1 MSVIRIEN
9 LHHAICEL
17 DDEGNMYEK
26 EYALNG
32 LDLDINEGEFVVI
45 VGHNGSGKST
55 LAKHMNGLLLPTE
68 GNVYVNELNTK
79 DEDKIFDIRQY
90 AGMVF
95 QNPDNQIIGAVV
107 EEDVGFGPEN
117 IGVPTEEIWAR
128 VDEALSLVNMTEY
141 RHKSPSKLSGGQK
154 QRVAIAGTL
163 AMKPKCIVLDEPT
176 AMLDPIGRA
185 EVMSTLKKLN
195 KEENVTI
202 VLITHHMDEVIEAD
216 RCVVLNDG
224 KKYFEGTPE
233 ELFADVENIK
243 KIGLDVPQVTEITHK
258 LNKKHRFMDKNALN
272 IGEFVDNY
280 VEKSEKTMNSVEKMV
295 EKVEKSTTLTEPI
308 VEIQQISYVYNDAS
322 KYKTTAINDVSLNI
336 YKGEILG
343 IIGHTGSG
351 KSTLIQH
358 LNGLI
363 RADKGQIKYY
373 GQNIYDK
380 SFKMSELR
388 RKVGLV
394 FQYPEYQLFESTV
407 LEDVCF
413 GPKNMGLKN
422 EQAIETAKT
431 ALKIVGLSEDYYE
444 KSPLELSGGEKRRV
458 AIAGVIAME
467 PEILVL
473 DEPTAGLD
481 PKGRDELLA
490 NIRRF
495 RDEENMTIIVVSH
508 SMEDM
513 ANLADRLIVMNDGHI
528 EYDDIPVNVFKEY
541 KHLEEIGLA
550 APQVTYLM
558 NEIKQRGIDVRCD
571 IITVDEAVKELEK
584 YLN

>member
-141 RHKSPSKLSGGQK
+141 RHKSPAKLSGGQK

-422 EQAIETAKT
+422 DQAIEKAKT

>member
-9 LHHAICEL
+9 LHHTICEL
-17 DDEGNMYEK
+17 DDDGNLREK
-26 EYALNG
+26 EYAING
-32 LDLDINEGEFVVI
+32 IDLDINEGEFVAV

-55 LAKHMNGLLLPTE
+55 LAKHINGLLLPTD
-68 GNVYVNELNTK
+68 GDVLVNGLNTK

-95 QNPDNQIIGAVV
+95 QNPDNQIIGTVV
-107 EEDVGFGPEN
+107 EEDVAFGPEN
-117 IGVPTEEIWAR
+117 IGVPTDEIWKR
-128 VDEALSLVNMTEY
+128 VDEALARVNMTEY

-154 QRVAIAGTL
+154 QRVAIAGAL
-163 AMKPKCIVLDEPT
+163 AMKSKCIVLDEPT
-176 AMLDPIGRA
+176 AMLDPVGRA
-185 EVMSTLKKLN
+185 EVMDTLKKLN
-195 KEENVTI
+195 KEEGVTI
-202 VLITHHMDEVIEAD
+202 ILITHHMDEITAAD
-216 RCVVLNDG
+216 RCVVLDEG

-233 ELFADVENIK
+233 ELFSNVENIK
-243 KIGLDVPQVTEITHK
+243 KIGLDVPQVTEISHKINKK
-258 LNKKHRFMDKNALN
+258 LNLLTKNALN

-280 VEKSEKTMNSVEKMV
+280 VEKCLKQNKTVDNYV
-295 EKVEKSTTLTEPI
+295 EKVEKTPLVREPI
-308 VEIQQISYVYNDAS
+308 VEIQKISYIYNDAS
-322 KYKTTAINDVSLNI
+322 TYKTTAINDVSLNI

-363 RADKGQIKYY
+363 KANTGDIKYN

-380 SFKMSELR
+380 SFKMSDLR
-388 RKVGLV
+388 KKVGLV

-413 GPKNMGLKN
+413 GPMNMGLAKDD
-422 EQAIETAKT
+422 AIDKAKM
-431 ALKIVGLSEDYYE
+431 AMKIVGLSDKYFD

-467 PEILVL
+467 PEILIL

-481 PKGRDELLA
+481 PRGRDELLA
-490 NIRRF
+490 NIKRF
-495 RDEENMTIIVVSH
+495 RDEEDMTVIVVSH

-513 ANLADRLIVMNDGHI
+513 AKLADRIVVMNNGKVQMEDVPANI
-528 EYDDIPVNVFKEY
+528 FKEY
-541 KHLEEIGLA
+541 KYLETIGLA

-558 NEIKQRGIDVRCD
+558 NAIKEKGIDVRCD
-571 IITVDEAVKELEK
+571 IITVDEAVEELLK
-584 YLN
+584 YI